1 MWANL
6 CLFQT
11 YYCWIYT
18 HVNLLLFPV
27 DCELVANWNL
37 IRLAPSWLAPTQL
50 PSNSRPNFP
59 IFVCSH
65 NSRECVVL
73 FVIGTWP
80 NSVRKVSELIL
91 INVWMLYLIS
101 LNLFSKVYVWPLRHF
116 VQCTYLKRYE
126 RRIFFS
132 DTLPSTD
139 TFMMASSGN
148 WHRDGKSGRRC
159 RHVCAIFLSWC

>member
-101 LNLFSKVYVWPLRHF
+101 LNPFSKVCLAF
-116 VQCTYLKRYE
+116 ETLCTYLKRYGKI
-126 RRIFFS
+126 IFFS

-139 TFMMASSGN
+139 TFMMESSG
-148 WHRDGKSGRRC
+148 K
-159 RHVCAIFLSWC
+159 

>member
-27 DCELVANWNL
+27 DYELVANWNL

-73 FVIGTWP
+73 FVSGTWP
-80 NSVRKVSELIL
+80 NLVRKVSELIL

-101 LNLFSKVYVWPLRHF
+101 LNPFSKVYVWPLRHF
-116 VQCTYLKRYE
+116 V
-126 RRIFFS
+126 RIWKDMKEEFFLAIPSLQLTLLWWRPVATGTEMEKAADAADTSVLFFS
-132 DTLPSTD
+132 AGAN
-139 TFMMASSGN
+139 F
-148 WHRDGKSGRRC
+148 
-159 RHVCAIFLSWC
+159 